1 METGKIQ
8 LQNPAVPA
16 MGTGAWAGFGV
27 TPAQQTVVVGHFDT
41 HGVCAAYLAAKAF
54 NAVDVFANYPA
65 TSPET
70 LIQTLQ
76 NMYAAAP
83 QRLRIVVVD
92 IPINLKDPVSF
103 VQGLE
108 NLAVRH
114 EVVFIDHH
122 ETTLPYLAWFQ
133 RVRAIFVGT
142 SALQMN
148 MALYNMIPEK
158 TDTDRLIAIL
168 GAVGDRDAEVVKQG
182 LLTADLQN
190 LADGMDVI
198 VRERDG
204 ALRAARVLV
213 QNPSALLDEARA
225 KAGQIPS
232 ATLGQRI
239 GSVAVAAAA
248 LPAQWGPK
256 SLERLAFQTGAWYA
270 AGWSYDE
277 RNRQWVVRAIIRWD
291 VAARMSHL
299 PLPGNIARQIWST
312 RNIIGHPAA
321 PSVAATTEEE
331 ARFMAEQWAR
341 ALADAATKSA
351 SPAVASLI
359 SESKVGEMLA
369 EVLQRLEQILESQRQ
384 MYQEYLELKRR
395 QVQLLERTSGA
406 RAAD

>member
-1 METGKIQ
+1 
-8 LQNPAVPA
+8 
-16 MGTGAWAGFGV
+16 
-27 TPAQQTVVVGHFDT
+27 
-41 HGVCAAYLAAKAF
+41 
-54 NAVDVFANYPA
+54 
-65 TSPET
+65 
-70 LIQTLQ
+70 
-76 NMYAAAP
+76 
-83 QRLRIVVVD
+83 
-92 IPINLKDPVSF
+92 LKDPVSF

-114 EVVFIDHH
+114 EVVYIDHH

-158 TDTDRLIAIL
+158 TDTDRLIAVL
-168 GAVGDRDAEVVKQG
+168 GAIGDRDAEVVKQG

-239 GSVAVAAAA
+239 GPVAVAATA

-270 AGWSYDE
+270 VGWSYDE

-299 PLPGNIARQIWST
+299 SLPGNIARQIWST

-369 EVLQRLEQILESQRQ
+369 EVLQRLEQILESQGQ

>member
-158 TDTDRLIAIL
+158 TDTDRLIAVL

-204 ALRAARVLV
+204 ALRAVRTLLQSPAM
-213 QNPSALLDEARA
+213 LLDEART

-232 ATLGQRI
+232 AALAQRT
-239 GSVAVAAAA
+239 GPVAVAQGP

-256 SLERLAFQTGAWYA
+256 ALEKLAFQTGAWYA
-270 AGWSYDE
+270 TGWGIDE
-277 RNRQWVVRAIIRWD
+277 RSKTPIVRAIIRWD
-291 VAARMSHL
+291 INARMPNL
-299 PLPGNIARQIWST
+299 PLPGTIARQLWST
-312 RNIIGHPAA
+312 RNVIGHPAA
-321 PSVAATTEEE
+321 PSVVATSETEAQEMAA
-331 ARFMAEQWAR
+331 QWAR

-351 SPAVASLI
+351 TPSVVRFLP
-359 SESKVGEMLA
+359 ESDVGMMFV

-384 MYQEYLELKRR
+384 MYSEYLELKRR
-395 QVQLLERTSGA
+395 QVQLLEQGSR

>member
-1 METGKIQ
+1 METARSLGN
-8 LQNPAVPA
+8 L
-16 MGTGAWAGFGV
+16 GAGNLGAPSG
-27 TPAQQTVVVGHFDT
+27 QTAAVVVAHFDV
-41 HGVCAAYLAAKAF
+41 HGVCAAALAAKAF
-54 NAVDVFANYPA
+54 GAVEVFANYPA

-92 IPINLKDPVSF
+92 VPINMKDPASF

-114 EVVFIDHH
+114 EVVYIDHH

-133 RVRAIFVGT
+133 RVRAIFVT

-158 TDTDRLIAIL
+158 TDTDRLIAVL
-168 GAVGDRDAEVVKQG
+168 GAIGDRDAEVVKQN
-182 LLTADLQN
+182 LLTAELQN

-204 ALRAARVLV
+204 ALRAARALV

-239 GSVAVAAAA
+239 GPVVVAAAS

-256 SLERLAFQTGAWYA
+256 SLERLAFQSGAWYA
-270 AGWSYDE
+270 VGWGVDE
-277 RNRQWVVRAIIRWD
+277 RTRTPIARAIIRWD
-291 VAARMSHL
+291 INARMPYL
-299 PLPGNIARQIWST
+299 PLPGAVARQLWPT
-312 RNIIGHPAA
+312 RNIIGHPSA
-321 PSVAATTEEE
+321 PSVAATSEEE
-331 ARFMAEQWAR
+331 AQEMALQWAR
-341 ALADAATKSA
+341 ALADAATRSA
-351 SPAVASLI
+351 APAVTRFI
-359 SESKVGEMLA
+359 PESDVAEILV
-369 EVLQRLEQILESQRQ
+369 EVLQRLEQILEAQRQ
-384 MYQEYLELKRR
+384 MYSEYLDLKRQ
-395 QVQLLERTSGA
+395 QVELLRRASGA

>member
-1 METGKIQ
+1 MAEKIQ
-8 LQNPAVPA
+8 TPTQQPASVMLSAPA
-16 MGTGAWAGFGV
+16 SL
-27 TPAQQTVVVGHFDT
+27 PTVVIGHFDV
-41 HGVCAAYLAAKAF
+41 HGVCAAALAAKAF
-54 NAVDVFANYPA
+54 GAVEVFANYPA

-92 IPINLKDPVSF
+92 VPVNLKDPVSF

-114 EVVFIDHH
+114 EVVYIDHH

-158 TDTDRLIAIL
+158 TDTDRLIAVL
-168 GAVGDRDAEVVKQG
+168 GAIGDRDAEVVKQG

>member
-1 METGKIQ
+1 
-8 LQNPAVPA
+8 V
-16 MGTGAWAGFGV
+16 
-27 TPAQQTVVVGHFDT
+27 
-41 HGVCAAYLAAKAF
+41 HGVCAAALAAKAF
-54 NAVDVFANYPA
+54 GAVEVFANYPA

-83 QRLRIVVVD
+83 QRLRIVIVD
-92 IPINLKDPVSF
+92 VPVNLKDPVSF

-114 EVVFIDHH
+114 EVVYIDHH

-158 TDTDRLIAIL
+158 TDTDRLIAVL
-168 GAVGDRDAEVVKQG
+168 GAIGDRDAEVVKQG
-182 LLTADLQN
+182 LLSADLQN

-204 ALRAARVLV
+204 ALRAVRALV
-213 QNPSALLDEARA
+213 QSPDALLEEARA

-232 ATLGQRI
+232 TTLGQRI
-239 GSVAVAAAA
+239 GPVVVAGAA

-270 AGWSYDE
+270 TGWSYDE
-277 RNRQWVVRAIIRWD
+277 RNRTWVVRAIIRWD

-299 PLPGNIARQIWST
+299 PLPGAVARTLWST

-321 PSVAATTEEE
+321 PSVAATTETE
-331 ARFMAEQWAR
+331 AQEMAVAWAR
-341 ALADAATKSA
+341 AIADAATKAA
-351 SPAVASLI
+351 SPAVTTLI
-359 SESKVGEMLA
+359 SESRVGEMLA
-369 EVLQRLEQILESQRQ
+369 EILHRLERILETQQQ
-384 MYQEYLELKRR
+384 MYSEYLELKRR
-395 QVQLLERTSGA
+395 QVQLLERASGA

>member
-1 METGKIQ
+1 M
-8 LQNPAVPA
+8 LSAPASLP
-16 MGTGAWAGFGV
+16 
-27 TPAQQTVVVGHFDT
+27 TVVIGHFDV
-41 HGVCAAYLAAKAF
+41 HGVCAAALAAKAF
-54 NAVDVFANYPA
+54 GAVEVFANYPA

-92 IPINLKDPVSF
+92 VPVNLKDPVSF

-114 EVVFIDHH
+114 EVVYIDHH

-158 TDTDRLIAIL
+158 TDTDRLIAVL
-168 GAVGDRDAEVVKQG
+168 GAIGDRDAEVVKQG

-239 GSVAVAAAA
+239 GPVAVAATA
-248 LPAQWGPK
+248 LLAQWGPK

-270 AGWSYDE
+270 VGWSYDE

>member
-1 METGKIQ
+1 
-8 LQNPAVPA
+8 
-16 MGTGAWAGFGV
+16 
-27 TPAQQTVVVGHFDT
+27 
-41 HGVCAAYLAAKAF
+41 
-54 NAVDVFANYPA
+54 
-65 TSPET
+65 
-70 LIQTLQ
+70 
-76 NMYAAAP
+76 MYAAAP
-83 QRLRIVVVD
+83 QRLRIIIVD
-92 IPINLKDPVSF
+92 VPINLKDPVSF

-122 ETTLPYLAWFQ
+122 ESTLPYLSWFQ

-148 MALYNMIPEK
+148 FALYNMIADK

-168 GAVGDRDAEVVKQG
+168 GAIGDRDAEAVKQG
-182 LLTADLQN
+182 VLTADLQN

-204 ALRAARVLV
+204 ALRAARALV

-232 ATLGQRI
+232 ASLGQRI
-239 GSVAVAAAA
+239 GPAVVAATA

-270 AGWSYDE
+270 IGWSYDE

-291 VAARMSHL
+291 VQARMPQL
-299 PLPGNIARQIWST
+299 PLPGAIARQIWST

-321 PSVAATTEEE
+321 PSVAAVTETE
-331 ARFMAEQWAR
+331 AQEMAIAWAR

-351 SPAVASLI
+351 APRVTTLI
-359 SESKVGEMLA
+359 SESAVGEILV
-369 EVLQRLEQILESQRQ
+369 EVLQRLEQVLEEQKK
-384 MYQEYLELKRR
+384 MYSEYLDLKRQ
-395 QVQLLERTSGA
+395 QVELLRRTTGA

>member
-1 METGKIQ
+1 MAEKIQ
-8 LQNPAVPA
+8 TPTQQPASVMLSAPA
-16 MGTGAWAGFGV
+16 SL
-27 TPAQQTVVVGHFDT
+27 PTVVIGHFDV
-41 HGVCAAYLAAKAF
+41 HGVCAAALAAKAF
-54 NAVDVFANYPA
+54 GAVEVFANYPA

-92 IPINLKDPVSF
+92 VPVNLKDPVSF

-114 EVVFIDHH
+114 EVVYIDHH

-158 TDTDRLIAIL
+158 TDTDRLIALL
-168 GAVGDRDAEVVKQG
+168 GAIGDRDAEVVKQG

-204 ALRAARVLV
+204 ALRAARALV

-225 KAGQIPS
+225 KAGQIPG
-232 ATLGQRI
+232 AALGQRI
-239 GSVAVAAAA
+239 GPVAVAAAA

-270 AGWSYDE
+270 TGWSYDE

-299 PLPGNIARQIWST
+299 PLPSAVARTLWFT

-321 PSVAATTEEE
+321 PSVAATSETEAQE
-331 ARFMAEQWAR
+331 MALAWAR

-351 SPAVASLI
+351 APAVATLI
-359 SESKVGEMLA
+359 SETRVGEMLA
-369 EVLQRLEQILESQRQ
+369 EILQRLEQILEEQRK
-384 MYQEYLELKRR
+384 MYAEYLDLKRR
-395 QVQLLERTSGA
+395 QIQLLERASGA